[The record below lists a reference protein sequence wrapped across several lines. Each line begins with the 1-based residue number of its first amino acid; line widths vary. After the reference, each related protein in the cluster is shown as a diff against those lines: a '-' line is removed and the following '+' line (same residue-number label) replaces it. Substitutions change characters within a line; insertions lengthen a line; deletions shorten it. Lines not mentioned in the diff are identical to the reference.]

1 MKQTTVRG
9 IDPALARRLRE
20 EARRRGLS
28 LNRTILHLL
37 KQATGLAKASQPEES
52 GRRRFTDLDHLLG
65 TWSKEE
71 ADEFDR
77 ALQELRRIDDEL
89 WR

>member
-9 IDPALARRLRE
+9 IDTALARRLRE

-28 LNRTILHLL
+28 LNRTVLL
-37 KQATGLAKASQPEES
+37 LLRQATGLATPSEPPPARPELFS
-52 GRRRFTDLDHLLG
+52 DLDHLAG
-65 TWSKEE
+65 SWTKQD

-77 ALQELRRIDDEL
+77 AVQGLRGVDEDM
-89 WR
+89 WT

>member
-28 LNRTILHLL
+28 LNRTLVLL
-37 KQATGLAKASQPEES
+37 LRQATGLAQPPEAKKPTD
-52 GRRRFTDLDHLLG
+52 RYADLDHLAG
-65 TWSKEE
+65 TWSAEE
-71 ADEFDR
+71 AEAFER
-77 ALQELRRIDDEL
+77 ASEAFERVDQEM